1 MGPSYVP
8 VKTILTNMKP
18 LQAIAAALILL
29 SAQGHADEPALF
41 TTENLTPDTALKA
54 ARAAL
59 QKCRDE
65 GYQVAVV
72 VTDRNGLPQ
81 VMIRDRYAGAHT
93 PETARR
99 KAWTAASF
107 RSGTTE
113 LVSVTAAGTTLSGIR
128 HVEDAIMLGGG
139 LLIDAGG
146 STVGAIGVSGAPG
159 GDLDDLCAQAG
170 IDAIEEDIL
179 F

>member
-1 MGPSYVP
+1 
-8 VKTILTNMKP
+8 MKS
-18 LQAIAAALILL
+18 LQAITAALLLL
-29 SAQGHADEPALF
+29 SAQSHADEDALF
-41 TTENLTPDTALKA
+41 TTQNLTPHTALKA
-54 ARAAL
+54 AQAAL
-59 QKCRDE
+59 AKCRDE

-72 VTDRNGLPQ
+72 ITDRNGLPQ
-81 VMIRDRYAGAHT
+81 VMLRDRYAGAHT
-93 PETARR
+93 PDTAQR

-107 RSGTTE
+107 RSGTSE
-113 LVSVTAAGTTLSGIR
+113 MVPVTAAGTSLSGIR
-128 HVEDAIMLGGG
+128 HVEGAIMLGGG
-139 LLIDAGG
+139 LVIDAGG